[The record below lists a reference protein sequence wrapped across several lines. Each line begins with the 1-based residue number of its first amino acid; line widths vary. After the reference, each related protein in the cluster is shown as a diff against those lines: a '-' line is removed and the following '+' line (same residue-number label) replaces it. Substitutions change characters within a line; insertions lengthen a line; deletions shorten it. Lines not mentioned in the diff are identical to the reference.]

1 VESAPAPGAGGGSLS
16 VVTDLGVR
24 YAVPGREVLGMLGY
38 GGVRPVRMPASLVA
52 LLPSGRALNPDAAR
66 APAVRG

>member
-1 VESAPAPGAGGGSLS
+1 
-16 VVTDLGVR
+16 
-24 YAVPGREVLGMLGY
+24 VPNRDVLATLGY

-52 LLPSGRALNPDAAR
+52 LLPSGRALDPDAAR